1 MTTMNLYYDTAPPIG
16 GWSYCNVSLLS
27 SGMGPLLAL
36 AVARAL
42 PLGLTMP
49 FASADAAPAAPGYPP
64 FDQAGD
70 DLAALI
76 RRAAQGDRAA
86 FRRIYETRA
95 NRLYAVALR
104 ITRQS
109 ALAADAMQEA
119 FLQLWQNAGQ
129 FDAARGHAEAW
140 LLSLVRYRAL
150 DLIRRHGRETLGAE
164 IPEAADDAPDPLAA
178 LLSSS
183 EGKALHRCL
192 ETLEEDR
199 RRLVLSAFVDGLSHQ
214 ELATVTKQPLGTI
227 KSWIR
232 RALQALKKCLEP

>member
-1 MTTMNLYYDTAPPIG
+1 MTTMKWYYGTSPPIRE
-16 GWSYCNVSLLS
+16 WSYCNGGLPPRA
-27 SGMGPLLAL
+27 GAHRAKLA
-36 AVARAL
+36 AVRPY
-42 PLGLTMP
+42 PLGLAMS
-49 FASADAAPAAPGYPP
+49 FASADVAPPAPGYPP

-76 RRAAQGDRAA
+76 RRAAEGDRVA
-86 FRRIYETRA
+86 FRRIYDHRA
-95 NRLYAVALR
+95 GRLYAVALR

-109 ALAADAMQEA
+109 ALAADALQEA
-119 FLQLWQNAGQ
+119 FLQRWQNAGQ
-129 FDAARGHAEAW
+129 FDATRGHAEAW

-150 DLIRRHGRETLGAE
+150 DLVRRHGRETLGAE
-164 IPEAADDAPDPLAA
+164 IPETADDAPDPLAA

-183 EGKALHRCL
+183 DGKALHRCL

-199 RRLVLSAFVDGLSHQ
+199 RRLLLRAFVDGLSHQ
-214 ELATVTKQPLGTI
+214 DLATATKQPLGTI

>member
-1 MTTMNLYYDTAPPIG
+1 M
-16 GWSYCNVSLLS
+16 S
-27 SGMGPLLAL
+27 
-36 AVARAL
+36 
-42 PLGLTMP
+42 
-49 FASADAAPAAPGYPP
+49 FASADAAPAAGYPP
-64 FDQAGD
+64 FDQAGN

-76 RRAAQGDRAA
+76 GRAAEGDRVA

-109 ALAADAMQEA
+109 ALAADAVQEA
-119 FLQLWQNAGQ
+119 FLQLWRNAGQ

-150 DLIRRHGRETLGAE
+150 DLIRRHGRETLGAT
-164 IPEAADDAPDPLAA
+164 IPEAEDDAPDPLAA
-178 LLSSS
+178 LLASS
-183 EGKALHRCL
+183 EGKALQLCL
-192 ETLEEDR
+192 ETLEADR
-199 RRLVLSAFVDGLSHQ
+199 RRLILRAFVEGLSHQ
-214 ELATVTKQPLGTI
+214 ELAAATKQPLGTI

>member
-1 MTTMNLYYDTAPPIG
+1 
-16 GWSYCNVSLLS
+16 
-27 SGMGPLLAL
+27 MGPLLAL

-150 DLIRRHGRETLGAE
+150 DLIRAMAAKPSAPRSPRPQMMRRTRSPPCFPAAKARLCIVVLKPWRKIAGAWFS
-164 IPEAADDAPDPLAA
+164 APSWMGCRTRSL
-178 LLSSS
+178 
-183 EGKALHRCL
+183 
-192 ETLEEDR
+192 R
-199 RRLVLSAFVDGLSHQ
+199 R
-214 ELATVTKQPLGTI
+214 
-227 KSWIR
+227 
-232 RALQALKKCLEP
+232 